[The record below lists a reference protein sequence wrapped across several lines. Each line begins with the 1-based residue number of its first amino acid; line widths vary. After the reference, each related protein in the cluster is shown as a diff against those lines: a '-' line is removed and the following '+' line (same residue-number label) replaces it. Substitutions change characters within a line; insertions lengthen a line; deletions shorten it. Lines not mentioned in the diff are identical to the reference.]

1 MLHVRS
7 WPTAILH
14 LDGDAFFASVIQAVR
29 PELKGKPVVTGKERG
44 IATAISYE
52 AKKYGIHRAMT
63 MWEIKKRCPQCI
75 IMDSDY
81 QLYHLFSQ
89 KMFVILRS
97 FSPVVEEYSI
107 DEGFADIKG
116 LRRPFHMSYEQIGK
130 EIWNA
135 VEKSLGISVSV
146 GVSLT
151 KSLAKLASSSN
162 KPHGLTVVSGRDV
175 ETLLSQSSIQAVWG
189 IGENTGAL
197 LKKYNINTA
206 LDFVKRPE
214 EWVIRKLSKPFVEIW
229 HELRGEMIY
238 ALSTETKTTYRS
250 ISDTQTYRPTQE
262 YDVWWSRIIFHIEA
276 VFKKAR
282 KFNYQVGHIYIFLKT
297 QEFTYHGTEIKFSPK
312 ISYPALIKD
321 ELKKYFNQIYKKNIL
336 YRSAG
341 CTISDL
347 EDRQII
353 QESLFDIGDFKK
365 EKLLKIYPLY
375 DAGKINFGTSLLDKR
390 EVQKQKEKRL
400 TIPLLSL

>member
-14 LDGDAFFASVIQAVR
+14 LDGDAFFASVVQAVH
-29 PELKGKPVVTGKERG
+29 PELKDKPVVTGKERG

-75 IMDSDY
+75 IIDSDY

-89 KMFVILRS
+89 KMFAILRS

-116 LRRPFHMSYEQIGK
+116 LRQPFHMSYEQIGK
-130 EIWNA
+130 EIRDS

-162 KPHGLTVVSGRDV
+162 KPHGLIVVNGRDI
-175 ETLLSQSSIQAVWG
+175 ERLLARSPIQTVWG
-189 IGENTGAL
+189 IGENTRAL
-197 LKKYNINTA
+197 LKKYNVDTA
-206 LDFVKRPE
+206 LDFVKKQE
-214 EWVIRKLSKPFVEIW
+214 EWVTQKLSKPFVEIW

-238 ALSTETKTTYRS
+238 ALSTEAKTTYQS
-250 ISDTQTYRPTQE
+250 ISDTQTYRPTRE
-262 YDVWWSRIIFHIEA
+262 YDVWWSRILFHIEA
-276 VFKKAR
+276 AFKKAR
-282 KFNYQVGHIYIFLKT
+282 KFNYQVGRIYIFLKT
-297 QEFTYHGTEIKFSPK
+297 QEFTYYGTEVKFSPK
-312 ISYPALIKD
+312 ISHPALVKD
-321 ELKKYFNQIYKKNIL
+321 EVKKYFNQIYKKNIL

-365 EKLLKIYPLY
+365 EKLLKVYPLY
-375 DAGKINFGTSLLDKR
+375 DAGKINFGTSLFDQR
-390 EVQKQKEKRL
+390 EVQKPKEKRL
-400 TIPLLSL
+400 VIPLLSV